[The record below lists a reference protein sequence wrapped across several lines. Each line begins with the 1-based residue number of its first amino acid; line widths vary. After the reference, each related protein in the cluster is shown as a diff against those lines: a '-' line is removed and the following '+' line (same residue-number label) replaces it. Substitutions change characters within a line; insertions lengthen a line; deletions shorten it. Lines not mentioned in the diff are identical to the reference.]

1 MSSDRLLR
9 ALDPILKTLQ
19 SLDLADPA
27 SAKAHLDQENPLSD
41 LEAVRRLAMEG
52 MEEGWLL
59 PHESGSVR
67 YGRLAK
73 DCSGWSIDAV
83 LMSGPGPLHR
93 HPAGEVDLLM
103 TLEGEAEFDGHPEG
117 WCVYGPDSTHVP
129 TVTGGKMLILYFLPG
144 GAIEFLQQPS

>member
-1 MSSDRLLR
+1 MSSDRLLT
-9 ALDPILKTLQ
+9 ALDSILKSLQ
-19 SLDLADPA
+19 TLDLDDPN
-27 SAKAHLDQENPLSD
+27 SAKARLDLDLPLAN
-41 LEAVRRLAMEG
+41 LESIQRLAVEG

-59 PHESGSVR
+59 PHENSGVR

-73 DCSGWSIDAV
+73 NREGWSIDAV

-93 HPAGEVDLLM
+93 HPKGEVDLLF

-129 TVTGGKMLILYFLPG
+129 TVRGGTMLILYFLPE